1 MKRTF
6 SLSLRI
12 SFVTLA
18 LLFLMAEAT
27 VPGRA
32 WWLWV
37 DQLGD
42 CSASAISIGNSI
54 NQELANNEITQ
65 QQWNNLQDQNMQQMQ
80 NCITQI
86 NVLTQEPD
94 FCDAARAARDMCV
107 SQYYGL
113 GLEFWEARSTCIM
126 SSGINSCE

>member
-1 MKRTF
+1 MKRLRLTF
-6 SLSLRI
+6 VALILLL
-12 SFVTLA
+12 VLA
-18 LLFLMAEAT
+18 ETT
-27 VPGRA
+27 VPTRA

-42 CSASAISIGNSI
+42 CSASAIAIGNSI
-54 NQELANNEITQ
+54 NDELANNQITQ

-86 NVLTQEPD
+86 NVPVQEPD
-94 FCDAARAARDMCV
+94 FCDAARSARDMCV
-107 SQYYGL
+107 AQYYGL

-126 SSGINSCE
+126 SSGINQCE